1 MRTSLRTT
9 SEITPYNGTLDDAW
23 EGYNIR
29 TAMREAPELTRAAMI
44 NLVKH
49 VSDLVDV
56 AQRLKTM
63 AEYDLCVQYLLRS
76 DFGGN
81 YTLEDFRRICEGLIR
96 NVNYNRLKVETFVKA
111 WEAYDRDKTNH
122 AHVRNER
129 MRNQP
134 DNSAENRANL
144 TITKLGEYKRNLHRP
159 DRVEWMK
166 GAHRM
171 TWEEQEQLRQRDRQ
185 RREQNNQNNEQ

>member
-1 MRTSLRTT
+1 M
-9 SEITPYNGTLDDAW
+9 
-23 EGYNIR
+23 
-29 TAMREAPELTRAAMI
+29 M

-96 NVNYNRLKVETFVKA
+96 NVNYNRLKVDTFVKA

-122 AHVRNER
+122 AHVRNQR
-129 MRNQP
+129 RQNDP

-144 TITKLGEYKRNLHRP
+144 TITKLGEYKPNLHRP
-159 DRVEWMK
+159 DRVEWMN
-166 GAHRM
+166 GAPRM

-185 RREQNNQNNEQ
+185 RRNQNN